1 MSVLV
6 RAIRL
11 LSVVIWVG
19 GIVFFAFVLAPVAF
33 HVLPTHEAGL
43 VVGHA
48 LPVLDK
54 IGFACGLLFLLAT
67 RSPRLRVQLAQWLL
81 VVFMLVLTIYLHGGI
96 LPRMERDRA
105 SAGGD
110 ITLAAPGDPARVDF
124 DRLHTRSE
132 RLEGAVLLA
141 GLAVVVLLA
150 AETAPHRP

>member
-1 MSVLV
+1 MSVFL

-11 LSVVIWVG
+11 LTIVVWVG
-19 GIVFFAFVLAPVAF
+19 GLVFFAFVLAPVAF
-33 HVLPTHEAGL
+33 HVLPTHAAGL

-54 IGFACGLLFLLAT
+54 IGFVCGLLFLVVT
-67 RSPRLRVQLAQWLL
+67 RSPRLGVQLAQWLL
-81 VVFMLVLTIYLHGGI
+81 VVSMLVLTIYLHGGI

-105 SAGGD
+105 AAGGD
-110 ITLAAPGDPARVDF
+110 ITLAAPDDPARIDF
-124 DRLHTRSE
+124 NRLHTRSE

-150 AETAPHRP
+150 AEPAPSQP